1 MPDEQ
6 LDVYE
11 LRQLGRPG
19 AIASLITWPRHQ
31 VQALRKRLGL
41 ASATGGQRRCEVSAI
56 VAHLYPAEP
65 SPAPVLPAVQERLF

>member
-19 AIASLITWPRHQ
+19 AI
-31 VQALRKRLGL
+31 
-41 ASATGGQRRCEVSAI
+41 

-65 SPAPVLPAVQERLF
+65 PAPVLPATQERLF